1 MSSALSTSSSL
12 WTIFSFFLSFFLS
25 FFIYLLPL
33 LIVCYHGDEAEDKE
47 DEKQDE
53 GEDKNVMVEIRQMCS
68 FLYFL
73 KLRIKPM
80 STAYKSSSSDLPLCH
95 QHPRPTIY
103 RYINH
108 LTQQKSSWTGL
119 LPHSAVVG
127 CVVSFFLQLHL
138 LGALFF
144 FPRACN

>member
-1 MSSALSTSSSL
+1 MTRAPTDSPCHNSTWSTRDCKQL
-12 WTIFSFFLSFFLS
+12 NKMCLQLYQLLPPCGRFFLSFFLS
-25 FFIYLLPL
+25 LFTYLLPL

-80 STAYKSSSSDLPLCH
+80 STAYKTAATYHCATNTLGQPYIDIL
-95 QHPRPTIY
+95 TI
-103 RYINH
+103 
-108 LTQQKSSWTGL
+108 
-119 LPHSAVVG
+119 
-127 CVVSFFLQLHL
+127 
-138 LGALFF
+138 
-144 FPRACN
+144 